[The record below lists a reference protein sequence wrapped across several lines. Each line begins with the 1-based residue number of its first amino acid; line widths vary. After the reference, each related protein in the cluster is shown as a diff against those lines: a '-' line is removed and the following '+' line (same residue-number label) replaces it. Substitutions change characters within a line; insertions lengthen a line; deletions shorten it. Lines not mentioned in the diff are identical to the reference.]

1 LRVSVGSPL
10 AEVYLLGKLLF
21 ALLVEGRALNRVGN
35 DWMRMIGPRRA
46 TCWRLWKLIAAEIK
60 EAVLNTVAWDSFD
73 WREMLNVLGERKRKR
88 KLQLI
93 PDAVVQWLQGK
104 AIRASP

>member
-21 ALLVEGRALNRVGN
+21 ALLVEGRSLNRVGN

-60 EAVLNTVAWDSFD
+60 EAILNTVAWDSFD

-93 PDAVVQWLQGK
+93 PDAVVEWLRGK
-104 AIRASP
+104 PILASP